1 MATTKVDKPIE
12 EIAALYKEYYR
23 GAPFT
28 VVIDKPV
35 DLKQA
40 VNTNKAVISLSMSE
54 DGILLVTTA
63 IDNLLKGASGQAVEN
78 MNLMFGLDET
88 AGLRLK
94 PSAF

>member
-1 MATTKVDKPIE
+1 MATTKVDKPLE
-12 EIAALYKEYYR
+12 EIASLYKECYSD
-23 GAPFT
+23 APFT

-54 DGILLVTTA
+54 DGVLLVTTA

>member
-1 MATTKVDKPIE
+1 MATTKVDKPLE

-40 VNTNKAVISLSMSE
+40 VNTNKAVIHFL
-54 DGILLVTTA
+54 
-63 IDNLLKGASGQAVEN
+63 
-78 MNLMFGLDET
+78 
-88 AGLRLK
+88 
-94 PSAF
+94 